1 MRTQRTL
8 AIVALLA
15 ILLTASACKQKKK
28 PPVPPPAAVAPTITE
43 PPPTNPGTPPPVSAE
58 PSRPLPTRGESTEAA
73 EVERPIPRPKNH
85 VARKTV
91 PPPPAP
97 EPAKKPTVASGGQN
111 PSGQLTASISRGDS
125 LQQKLDTAQLI
136 NTAEN
141 TLRGITRPLS
151 SDEQALVQ
159 HIRSFIN
166 QSQTATKEGDLDR
179 AYNLAFKAHQLSD
192 ELAKK

>member
-1 MRTQRTL
+1 MQAQRTL
-8 AIVALLA
+8 AIVALFA
-15 ILLTASACKQKKK
+15 ILLGASACKQKKK

-58 PSRPLPTRGESTEAA
+58 PSRPLPTPGESAA
-73 EVERPIPRPKNH
+73 TAELEKPTPRPKNH

-97 EPAKKPTVASGGQN
+97 EPPKKPTGASAGQN
-111 PSGQLTASISRGDS
+111 SSGQLTASNLRGDS
-125 LQQKLDTAQLI
+125 IQQRLDTTQLI
-136 NTAEN
+136 NAAEN
-141 TLRGITRPLS
+141 TLRGITRPLNG
-151 SDEQALVQ
+151 DEQALVQ